1 MKVTFINPAAD
12 IRRTFLYRLADF
24 FYGPR
29 HPITGPLIL
38 GSILKSAGHKVEVY
52 EELFENIDYEK
63 VLKGTDLVG
72 FYTMTSNAVRAY
84 ELADFTKNKL
94 NIKVVI
100 GGMHA
105 SVLPEE
111 ALKHA
116 DQVVVGEAENVIR
129 DIVEGKINDK
139 IVYAS
144 PVKDLDKVPF
154 PDYSLLKTYF
164 NAANILTSRGCPF
177 SCSFCTPSRMFNPYR
192 KRSPDNV
199 IEELKIYKNMGL
211 KYLCFQDDNFT
222 ADKKR
227 VKEILRKMISNKIFF
242 KETFFYARV
251 DMFEDE
257 ELLDQ
262 LMHANVRRVFLG
274 IESLNQDSLSKIN
287 KREKHENIRG
297 LEEKLK
303 KYKFKVIS
311 SIVLGLDHD
320 NIEDV
325 KKAID
330 FSKKIN
336 AYQLQPAILT
346 PYPGTP
352 IYEQMEKEGRILTKD
367 WQDYDMLHVVFKSLN
382 MSPRELQRLFF
393 TSLKRFYTFRSA
405 LKDYRLEGFRA
416 GITKFAFCLA
426 LYIAVKIKSIQLIG
440 RA

>member
-1 MKVTFINPAAD
+1 
-12 IRRTFLYRLADF
+12 
-24 FYGPR
+24 
-29 HPITGPLIL
+29 
-38 GSILKSAGHKVEVY
+38 
-52 EELFENIDYEK
+52 
-63 VLKGTDLVG
+63 
-72 FYTMTSNAVRAY
+72 
-84 ELADFTKNKL
+84 
-94 NIKVVI
+94 
-100 GGMHA
+100 
-105 SVLPEE
+105 
-111 ALKHA
+111 
-116 DQVVVGEAENVIR
+116 
-129 DIVEGKINDK
+129 
-139 IVYAS
+139 
-144 PVKDLDKVPF
+144 
-154 PDYSLLKTYF
+154 
-164 NAANILTSRGCPF
+164 
-177 SCSFCTPSRMFNPYR
+177 
-192 KRSPDNV
+192 
-199 IEELKIYKNMGL
+199 
-211 KYLCFQDDNFT
+211 
-222 ADKKR
+222 
-227 VKEILRKMISNKIFF
+227 MISNKIFF

-257 ELLDQ
+257 ELLDL
-262 LMHANVRRVFLG
+262 LMHANLRRVFLG